1 VFLRDIAPVASLI
14 RQPQIMLANP
24 SVTAQTVPE
33 LIAYA
38 KANPGRITM
47 ASAGVG
53 SAGHLVGE
61 LFKLMAGVDFVH
73 VPYRSI
79 KAVQTS
85 PFKSSG
91 VGQPLDAAEIRL
103 SLSSMGPARSS
114 PVAGTITGQ

>member
-1 VFLRDIAPVASLI
+1 
-14 RQPQIMLANP
+14 MLANP

-38 KANPGRITM
+38 KANPGKITM

-73 VPYRSI
+73 VPYRGI
-79 KAVQTS
+79 EAVHPS
-85 PFKSSG
+85 PTKSSG
-91 VGQPLDAAEIRL
+91 VGQALDAAENVSIFVQRG
-103 SLSSMGPARSS
+103 SGRVQPRRRDNCRTAR
-114 PVAGTITGQ
+114 G